1 MATTGKGNALKL
13 LLERL
18 PEALLI
24 EEKLWFY
31 HHHKLD
37 AMSLQNT
44 LQTKRRNTAKMQGI
58 RKRIGLST
66 KAPKPE
72 VCKTLPFDHAI
83 LMPIS
88 QETVK
93 IAEQMFERNASF
105 SLLMPSDL
113 IPQIGTNI
121 EDQMK
126 RINLREKAL
135 KASKIVLLGTG
146 LTWITHHSMSK
157 ENSASRTH
165 AVFANPKMSKIP
177 RKTSRNGLSKLKAA
191 ARC

>member
-1 MATTGKGNALKL
+1 
-13 LLERL
+13 
-18 PEALLI
+18 
-24 EEKLWFY
+24 
-31 HHHKLD
+31 
-37 AMSLQNT
+37 
-44 LQTKRRNTAKMQGI
+44 MQGI

-113 IPQIGTNI
+113 IPQISTNI

-146 LTWITHHSMSK
+146 LTWITHHSMST

-165 AVFANPKMSKIP
+165 AVFANESKNVEDPTKNIQKWIKAQSNCP
-177 RKTSRNGLSKLKAA
+177 LLKKIQTITGLQKSRRFDSNNE
-191 ARC
+191 RT